1 MDVSRYNYECQA
13 VLHFGLRYAKGLGH
27 DYLEV
32 EHVAL
37 ALLRRDW
44 NRVEPETHAALE
56 RGLEDFLQ
64 KFPKRFGRVSVA
76 FGPRLNQA
84 LDALEVKVSG
94 RPIEINELWDA
105 LVLNSDAMKKHLK
118 QSEDDKAK
126 DFQQW
131 EIPNAQKGP
140 EAKAPAA
147 KAPTRGIIKNE
158 APKKEAEKTPNSN
171 VNLNSNLNTKK
182 LQVDLDKPLRD
193 FTVDLTE
200 QASRGQLDPVIGRDS
215 EIRRVMEILGRKKKN
230 NPILLGDPGVGKT
243 AIAEGLALRIAEER
257 VPDNMK
263 GLRVLSLDLGA
274 LIAGTKFRGEF
285 EERLKNLVKAL
296 ESLGD
301 RAVLFIDEIHT
312 ILGAGQSEGSTD
324 AANLLKPALARG
336 QLRCIGAT
344 TLVEFRKYF
353 EKDAA
358 LERRFQSVLVDEPD
372 RDTCLSIL
380 RGLKQKYE
388 IHHGIPITDQALQA
402 AVDMS
407 ILYIP
412 HRQLPDKAIDLLDEA
427 ASHLKLQLQSV
438 PTELERLQGQAAQ
451 LKVEQQLLEKQNK
464 ASKELTIVRVKLEK
478 ITQECARLETQW
490 RHYQELMAKYRN
502 LEVQWDERTQL
513 LNAAKQEG
521 NFELA
526 ARIQAEELPKIDEAM
541 KIARAELEGA
551 ENRSGIS
558 ARQVDRQEIARV
570 LENWTGIP
578 VGQLLSDEKERL
590 RSIEEYLNDRVFGQQ
605 AALSVLAKAVR
616 RSRLGLS
623 DPGRPTGVFLF
634 LGSTGVGKTETA
646 KALAERLFAQSD
658 NMIRIDMSELSEAHH
673 VSRLVGAPPGYTG
686 YEAGGMLTDSVRHKP
701 YSVVLLDEIDK
712 AHVRVLDILLQIL
725 DEGRLTDGQGR
736 AADFR
741 HCLFILTSNSFIPLV
756 GVKDEERDAYL
767 RKELAEIMRPEL
779 VNRFDE
785 IVNFQ
790 RLGEAQYIRMVESE
804 LRQLNKRVANRDLRI
819 ELGGGMRK
827 ALAESAAQSPFAG
840 RELRRIFQKWV
851 IDAVSERMLGSESE
865 FKGSWVLDW
874 AIGTG
879 IEWRPGA
886 GETRLLPAA
895 RS

>member
-1 MDVSRYNYECQA
+1 MDVSRYSYECQA

-37 ALLRRDW
+37 AVLRRDW
-44 NRVEPETHAALE
+44 SRVDPETHAALE
-56 RGLEDFLQ
+56 RGLEEFLQ

-84 LDALEVKVSG
+84 LDAAEAKFSS
-94 RPIEINELWDA
+94 RPIEIQELWPL
-105 LVLNSDAMKKHLK
+105 LVQHSDAMKRHLK

-126 DFQQW
+126 DFQRW
-131 EIPNAQKGP
+131 DIPNA
-140 EAKAPAA
+140 AKAAPEP
-147 KAPTRGIIKNE
+147 KAPEKQVPTRGIIKNE
-158 APKKEAEKTPNSN
+158 AVKKQAEKSQ
-171 VNLNSNLNTKK
+171 NTKK
-182 LQVDLDKPLRD
+182 LQDDLDKPLRD

-200 QASRGQLDPVIGRDS
+200 QASRGQLDPVIGRDT

-257 VPDNMK
+257 VPDSMK

-274 LIAGTKFRGEF
+274 LLAGTKFRGEF

-296 ESLGD
+296 ESLGE

-312 ILGAGQSEGSTD
+312 ILGAGQAEGSTD

-358 LERRFQSVLVDEPD
+358 LERRFQSVVVDEPD
-372 RDTCLSIL
+372 RDTCLSVL
-380 RGLKQKYE
+380 RGLKPKYE

-402 AVDMS
+402 AVDLS
-407 ILYIP
+407 ILYLP

-451 LKVEQQLLEKQNK
+451 LKVEQELLEKQNK

-478 ITQECARLETQW
+478 ITQECMRLETQW
-490 RHYQELMAKYRN
+490 RHYQELMTKYRD
-502 LEVQWDERTQL
+502 LEVQWEERTQL
-513 LNAAKQEG
+513 LNASKQEG
-521 NFELA
+521 NFQLA
-526 ARIQAEELPKIDEAM
+526 ARIQSEELPKIDEAM
-541 KIARAELEGA
+541 KIARAELEGT
-551 ENRSGIS
+551 ESRSGIS

-590 RSIEEYLNDRVFGQQ
+590 RSIETYLNDRVFGQQ
-605 AALSVLAKAVR
+605 QALSVLAKAIR

-623 DPGRPTGVFLF
+623 DPGRPSGVFLF
-634 LGSTGVGKTETA
+634 LGPTGVGKTETA
-646 KALAERLFAQSD
+646 KALAERLFAQSE
-658 NMIRIDMSELSEAHH
+658 NMIRIDMSEMSESHH
-673 VSRLVGAPPGYTG
+673 VSRLIGAPPGYAG
-686 YEAGGMLTDSVRHKP
+686 YEAGGVLTDSVRHKP

-736 AADFR
+736 SADFR
-741 HCLFILTSNSFIPLV
+741 HCIFILTSNSYIPLV
-756 GVKDEERDAYL
+756 GVKDNERDAYI
-767 RKELAEIMRPEL
+767 RRELASLMRPEL

-785 IVNFQ
+785 IVSFQ
-790 RLGEAQYIRMVESE
+790 KLGEAQYIRMVESE
-804 LRQLNKRVANRDLRI
+804 LVQLNKRVANRDLRI
-819 ELGGGMRK
+819 ELGNGLRK
-827 ALAESAAQSPFAG
+827 ALAETAAQSPFAG
-840 RELRRIFQKWV
+840 RELRRAFQKWV
-851 IDAVSERMLGSESE
+851 VDAVSERMLGSDTE

-874 AIGTG
+874 AIDTG
-879 IEWRPGA
+879 AEWRQGV